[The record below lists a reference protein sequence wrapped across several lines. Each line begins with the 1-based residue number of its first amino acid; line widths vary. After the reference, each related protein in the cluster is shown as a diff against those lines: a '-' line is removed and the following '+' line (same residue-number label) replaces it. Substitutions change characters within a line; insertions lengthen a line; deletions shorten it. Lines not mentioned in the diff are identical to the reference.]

1 MSCASVTNNTLSDST
16 SIYLILAI
24 YWSLLL
30 VSKIILLI
38 ICKAY
43 IQGGA
48 CLKQV
53 AHVTNNALSDKA

>member
-1 MSCASVTNNTLSDST
+1 MSCTRITNNTLSDST

-43 IQGGA
+43 IQEGA

-53 AHVTNNALSDKA
+53 ARMFAK